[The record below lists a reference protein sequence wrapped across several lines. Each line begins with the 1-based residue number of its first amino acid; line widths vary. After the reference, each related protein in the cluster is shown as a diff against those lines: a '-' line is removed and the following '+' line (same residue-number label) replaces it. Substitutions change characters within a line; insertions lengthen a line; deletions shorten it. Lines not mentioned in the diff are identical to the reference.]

1 MRKNMLIISTVLLLI
16 VVAVAIFNPDLL
28 KNVWLWLVGF
38 AGFIFKGIQG
48 LGSLFQ
54 SDQKLKDIA
63 SSNETIKQNYAR
75 IREELEEARQ
85 QLQQEREAHRAEIQR
100 LQSRLSQQQNDYRAL
115 QKDLQHLQTASYQ
128 EYMESLSAE
137 EKRRMESDIW
147 GGVDF
152 GL

>member
-1 MRKNMLIISTVLLLI
+1 MLIISTVLLLI
-16 VVAVAIFNPDLL
+16 VVAVAIFNPELL

-54 SDQKLKDIA
+54 SDQKLKDIEA
-63 SSNETIKQNYAR
+63 SNESIRQNFVR
-75 IREELEEARQ
+75 IRKELEQARQ
-85 QLQQEREAHRAEIQR
+85 QLQREREAHQAEIQR
-100 LQSRLSQQQNDYRAL
+100 LQNRLSQQKNDYQAL
-115 QKDLQHLQTASYQ
+115 QQELQHLQTASYQ
-128 EYMESLSAE
+128 EYVESLSPE
-137 EKRRMESDIW
+137 EKRRIESDIW